1 MTHQNER
8 IYYLDW
14 LRISA
19 FGILILFHSL
29 QPFTNFNWLLNSEHK
44 TIVADIFTVFFHT
57 WRLHL
62 IFFVSG
68 VGTWLAIRSR
78 GKYFFND
85 RFLRLIVPFVF
96 GAIVI
101 VPCQYYYQMLQK
113 GIDISFI
120 DFMINYPQFIMNKD
134 IQFDLFLWII
144 EIGIHLWYL
153 PYLFIMTL
161 ITFPLLKRI
170 NTRGVSEAFMQ
181 RLTKWPGLILLFALP
196 IIITIIILQPIFP
209 EYTSVADFFCYGFSF
224 VYGFIYIKEHARL
237 LPIVRKNNNILLAL
251 GILSSVLIIAFLL
264 NETLRN
270 AAFNPEYN
278 IYHVIVS
285 IPIGLS
291 AFSWTLYFVSLFSRK
306 FNFNIMALAGLNRS
320 ILPVYIVH
328 QSIIVVTGFYIIQY
342 IDNGLLEFLLIILVT
357 VAGSILAYYLIK
369 PFKATRFLFGLKN
382 QNLPG

>member
-170 NTRGVSEAFMQ
+170 NTTGLSEAFMQ

-196 IIITIIILQPIFP
+196 IIITIIVLQPIFP
-209 EYTSVADFFCYGFSF
+209 EYTSVADFFSYGFSF

-270 AAFNPEYN
+270 AAFNAEYN